1 MKEAADDVLLAVT
14 ENPPVPV
21 EYEVA
26 VPGGK
31 VLLTAVTGESGEEA
45 GVNVVV
51 NVIVPVTNEE
61 IVVALALEVAE
72 VGATDDTLEEDSGPG
87 EGR

>member
-1 MKEAADDVLLAVT
+1 LAAT
-14 ENPPVPV
+14 GNPPVPV
-21 EYEVA
+21 ENEVA
-26 VPGGK
+26 VPGGE

-51 NVIVPVTNEE
+51 KVIVPVTNEE
-61 IVVALALEVAE
+61 MVVALALEVAE
-72 VGATDDTLEEDSGPG
+72 GEATDDTLDDDSGPG